1 MYINGDC
8 LIVPIQTEL
17 RNEVVAQLQSDILEN
32 VREKRLKGVI
42 IDLAGV
48 SLLDTYQARKI
59 FDTGKMAKL
68 MGAVTVF
75 TGLSAGIVVSLID
88 LGFEPGEVHTAISL
102 EDGTELLKKMIT
114 SSQEVPDEDEGRSGS
129 D

>member
-1 MYINGDC
+1 MYINRDY

-59 FDTGKMAKL
+59 FDTGKMVKL

-75 TGLSAGIVVSLID
+75 TSLSAGIAVSLID

-102 EDGTELLKKMIT
+102 EDGAELLKEMIT
-114 SSQEVPDEDEGRSGS
+114 RSQEEPEVDEGRS
-129 D
+129 DPD